1 MAKIVDYNGHH
12 VRIGSPLDERLRK
25 QDSQYRAA
33 VDSGELETVG
43 DDGATSADASDYSAL
58 KKAELVAL
66 CEGREIEVEK
76 SDTVKT
82 LVAKL
87 EADDASGDGDDGA
100 TLT

>member
-1 MAKIVDYNGHH
+1 MAKIVNYNGHH
-12 VRIGSPLDERLRK
+12 VRIGSPLDNRLRK

-33 VDSGELETVG
+33 VDADELETVG
-43 DDGATSADASDYSAL
+43 DGGATSADESGYSKL

-66 CEGREIEVEK
+66 CEEREIEVEQ

-87 EADDASGDGDDGA
+87 EADDASGDGDGGA